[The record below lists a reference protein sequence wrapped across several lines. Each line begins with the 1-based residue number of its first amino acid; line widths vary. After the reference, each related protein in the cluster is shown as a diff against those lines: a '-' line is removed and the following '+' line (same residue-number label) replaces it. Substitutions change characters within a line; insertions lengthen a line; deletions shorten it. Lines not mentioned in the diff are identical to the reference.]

1 MHGLMHISLGLSL
14 LGGLGDAAPAHHGQW
29 TRVASRAPG
38 SAGFVLARQATNGT
52 APPAAG
58 AAPSD
63 TQLRNAVMGWMRDT
77 GKVTNF
83 LNSATSLTGDEYT
96 RQAQIAL
103 NAEVDELN
111 HKKILDAGLSSMPS
125 VQAANEILDTQG
137 NFQNVVTVLQN
148 MVNNGPDTAQ
158 ADVDAINNNRCVNVL
173 PNIDAYFAAAGMP
186 DMQSFRPTGCLEVAG
201 APTDVP
207 PAPVVPLVP
216 AGGAPPAGNAGNG
229 TAPAA
234 PATPASGNANAGGNN
249 GNTGGNTGNQNNNSG
264 NQNNNNGGNNGGNNA
279 NVTQPPNN
287 ARPTSSPLPTSTSSS
302 TTSSRPANNA
312 AAKATSSS
320 TSSSVEAA
328 DVAEPTGPTN

>member
-58 AAPSD
+58 ATPSD

-216 AGGAPPAGNAGNG
+216 AGGAPPAAGNG

-249 GNTGGNTGNQNNNSG
+249 SNTGGNTGNQNN
-264 NQNNNNGGNNGGNNA
+264 NNGGNNA

-287 ARPTSSPLPTSTSSS
+287 ARASSSPLPTSTSSS
-302 TTSSRPANNA
+302 TTTSRPANNA

-320 TSSSVEAA
+320 SSSSVEAA
-328 DVAEPTGPTN
+328 DFAEPTGPTN